1 MVLKESSASF
11 TGAEFLRHVN
21 DRSLI
26 KWVENNSLINAQFD
40 RRISFLPLPVTAFFL
55 LFLFSPFDHVYFRIL
70 C

>member
-21 DRSLI
+21 DHGLI

-40 RRISFLPLPVTAFFL
+40 RISFLPLPVTAFFL
-55 LFLFSPFDHVYFRIL
+55 LFLFSPFDYVYFRNL
-70 C
+70 CK